1 MPFKTTSQSKSARTG
16 ILKTRH
22 GSIETPF
29 FMPVATKGAIK
40 HISFSEA
47 KSIGVNAVIS
57 NAFLL
62 SIKPG
67 ADYIQSVGGI
77 HNFVNFD
84 GVIFTDSGGFQML
97 SEDFLIGVDE
107 DGVTFRN
114 PYSGEKM
121 KITPEKVA
129 EIEQDIKSD
138 AAMILDDVP
147 KHSDSKERIAQSF
160 NNTMEWTKRFLKA
173 HKDKKQLVFGIA
185 QGGHDSKLR
194 KKSCEFLNKADVDG
208 CAIGGL
214 CIGEPLEKMHRTI
227 QVCAKALS
235 ESKPRYLMGVGSPVE
250 MLKSI
255 GEGIDIFD
263 SAFPTRNA
271 RHGDAYTR
279 KGKISISNS
288 RFAKNKKP
296 LDEKCGCKACRNNA
310 RAYISHL
317 YRTKEIL
324 AERLLTIHN
333 LYFLNDIIKEAKTAI
348 KESNFEKFLKNFIRD
363 YESKRF

>member
-1 MPFKTTSQSKSARTG
+1 MFKTTSQFKSARIG

-22 GSIETPF
+22 GPIETPF

-47 KSIGVNAVIS
+47 KSLGINAVIA

-67 ADYIQSVGGI
+67 AEYIKSVGGI
-77 HNFVNFD
+77 HKFVNFNS
-84 GVIFTDSGGFQML
+84 VIFTDSGGFQML

-107 DGVTFRN
+107 EGVTFKN

-129 EIEQDIKSD
+129 EIEQELKSD
-138 AAMILDDVP
+138 VAMILDDVP
-147 KHSDSKERIAQSF
+147 KHNDSKERIAQSF
-160 NNTMEWTKRFLKA
+160 KNTIEWTKMFLKA
-173 HKDKKQLVFGIA
+173 HNDNKQLVFGIA
-185 QGGHDSKLR
+185 QGGHDLKLR
-194 KKSCEFLNKADVDG
+194 KKSCEFLNKSDVDG

-227 QVCAKALS
+227 KICTENLN
-235 ESKPRYLMGVGSPVE
+235 ENKPRYLMGVGSPFE
-250 MLKSI
+250 LLKSI

-279 KGKISISNS
+279 KGKISISKS
-288 RFAKNKKP
+288 QFSKDKKP
-296 LDEKCGCKACRNNA
+296 LDEKCECEACKNQT

-333 LYFLNDIIKEAKTAI
+333 LYFLNDIINEAKIAI
-348 KESNFEKFLKNFIRD
+348 KENNWDKFVKNFIRD
-363 YESKRF
+363 YEAKRF

>member
-1 MPFKTTSQSKSARTG
+1 MPFKTASQSKSARTG

-22 GSIETPF
+22 GEIETPF

-47 KSIGVNAVIS
+47 KGIGINAVIS

-67 ADYIQSVGGI
+67 VEQIKSAGGI
-77 HNFVNFD
+77 HNFANFN

-97 SEDFLIGVDE
+97 SDDFLISVNEEGVI
-107 DGVTFRN
+107 FRN

-121 KITPEKVA
+121 KITPEKIA

-138 AAMILDDVP
+138 VAMILDDVP

-160 NNTMEWTKRFLKA
+160 SNTIGWTKRFLKA

-185 QGGHDSKLR
+185 QGGHDAKLR

-214 CIGEPLEKMHRTI
+214 CIGEPLEKMHKTI
-227 QVCAKALS
+227 QICAKTLN

-250 MLKSI
+250 LLKSI

-279 KGKISISNS
+279 KGKISISKS
-288 RFAKNKKP
+288 QFSKDKKP
-296 LDEKCGCKACRNNA
+296 LDEKCGCEACKNHTRSYLN
-310 RAYISHL
+310 HL

-324 AERLLTIHN
+324 VERLLTIHN

-348 KESNFEKFLKNFIRD
+348 KDNNFEKFTKGFIRD